1 MINMYGKNTM
11 ETAVEENNVFQM
23 LNDSPPQLHKLGT
36 IFITG
41 DAHKRN
47 ENHLSNILGGSHRA
61 THRPTKN
68 TKMVITQ
75 VPGHPP
81 NGASLAAS
89 VKLRGGPGCFKKKK
103 KRESCPFVFT
113 KPHHRG
119 VFEVRLR
126 GIRGAFEVR
135 LSCV

>member
-1 MINMYGKNTM
+1 MYGKNTM

-47 ENHLSNILGGSHRA
+47 EIHLSNILGGSHRA

-103 KRESCPFVFT
+103 KNENPALLSSPNHT
-113 KPHHRG
+113 T
-119 VFEVRLR
+119 EVCLR
-126 GIRGAFEVR
+126 
-135 LSCV
+135 CV